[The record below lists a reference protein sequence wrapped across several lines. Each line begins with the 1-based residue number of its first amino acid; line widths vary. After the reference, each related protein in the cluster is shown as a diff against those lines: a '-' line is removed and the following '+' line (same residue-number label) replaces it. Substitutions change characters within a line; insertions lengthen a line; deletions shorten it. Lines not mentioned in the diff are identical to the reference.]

1 VTVLKGTPAQPVQ
14 AVKDGNLMRGSE
26 VHLFG
31 DGKEIT
37 QGHVLGAGSVGL
49 GELDP
54 KTGDFFKQAT
64 WADRLVFTPQPGEKG
79 KPPIDVL
86 VFLGKDK
93 TPAKFRD
100 TSGGEVQ
107 EIEAMALKV
116 WLKPADSSDSKK
128 DPKGPTK
135 KPAEKKK
142 AEAKKDAPKADPA
155 GGA

>member
-1 VTVLKGTPAQPVQ
+1 VQ

-64 WADRLVFTPQPGEKG
+64 WTDRLVFAREPGEKG

-86 VFLGKDK
+86 TFFGKDK
-93 TPAKFRD
+93 TPARFQD
-100 TSGGEVQ
+100 TSGGQ
-107 EIEAMALKV
+107 HQDRKSTRLN
-116 WLKPADSSDSKK
+116 SSHRTISY
-128 DPKGPTK
+128 
-135 KPAEKKK
+135 
-142 AEAKKDAPKADPA
+142 
-155 GGA
+155 